1 MTLRSDLKTLL
12 FLIHLVLLVHAF
24 HPPVQEVEVVLM
36 HQVTAVEADQ
46 LPPPD
51 VPGDKQTL
59 PLVSIGVHFLHLCSA
74 HLNFATLFPK
84 HDSISL
90 II

>member
-51 VPGDKQTL
+51 VPGDKQPL
-59 PLVSIGVHFLHLCSA
+59 PLVSAGVHVPHLCAA
-74 HLNFATLFPK
+74 HLNLSSFCFLLL
-84 HDSISL
+84 HI
-90 II
+90 

>member
-36 HQVTAVEADQ
+36 HQVAAVEADQ

-51 VPGDKQTL
+51 VPGDKQPL
-59 PLVSIGVHFLHLCSA
+59 PLVSAGVHVPHLCAA
-74 HLNFATLFPK
+74 HLNLSSFCFLLL
-84 HDSISL
+84 HI
-90 II
+90 